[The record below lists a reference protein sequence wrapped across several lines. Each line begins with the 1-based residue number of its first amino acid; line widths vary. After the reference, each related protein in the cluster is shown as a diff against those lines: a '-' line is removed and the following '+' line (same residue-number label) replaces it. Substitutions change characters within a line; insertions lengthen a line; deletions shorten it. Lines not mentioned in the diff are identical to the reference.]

1 MEVRANAAL
10 YFSQYRQVVI
20 TSQTVDA
27 TGAPFTAP
35 QNVGSADIKGLE
47 LELEAVK
54 RAPRPAAGTIA
65 QTRRA
70 AGTGITARGR

>member
-1 MEVRANAAL
+1 VAP
-10 YFSQYRQVVI
+10 S
-20 TSQTVDA
+20 S
-27 TGAPFTAP
+27 GAYCFGAEL
-35 QNVGSADIKGLE
+35 GSELEPELE
-47 LELEAVK
+47 LELEAELEAVK

>member
-1 MEVRANAAL
+1 MEL
-10 YFSQYRQVVI
+10 
-20 TSQTVDA
+20 
-27 TGAPFTAP
+27 
-35 QNVGSADIKGLE
+35 GSELE
-47 LELEAVK
+47 PELEAVK